1 MMMHRLTIKGG
12 PDDEAVLCTSAATY
26 AIKYV
31 STSNTVLLIPPSE
44 KITNGNNDDGMGFT
58 MAQVVATSS
67 GHLELVETAPQLDN
81 LKTLL
86 NQRPY
91 VEDLEGGQVREE
103 ANSYQGLIDFIALVT
118 QGFNCGALCRNPMRR
133 FLVQKQP
140 TLLKTR
146 NGEV

>member
-1 MMMHRLTIKGG
+1 MAAEVLNLKLASSTTVSYGDAFGSEDFKLLEVDERILKELLQDGLTIKGG

-103 ANSYQGLIDFIALVT
+103 ANSH
-118 QGFNCGALCRNPMRR
+118 
-133 FLVQKQP
+133 
-140 TLLKTR
+140 
-146 NGEV
+146 